1 MGFFENGCTFCVLA
15 VNYPTDDSIS
25 FGRQFD
31 GIGAL
36 GGGGGTSKL
45 LVNYPEKYRN
55 GILDYLFKPNFGP
68 MQIPQK

>member
-1 MGFFENGCTFCVLA
+1 MS
-15 VNYPTDDSIS
+15 YPTDDSIS

-55 GILDYLFKPNFGP
+55 GILDYLFKPNFRP
-68 MQIPQK
+68 LHIPQK